1 MLKLLLLRHAKSSWD
16 NIDHSDHQRPLSPRG
31 LKAAPEMGKY
41 IVKQDIVPE
50 LVLSSTATRARQTT
64 QLVTGRFPA
73 KVRSELPIHF
83 IDDLYSFSG
92 FHTPLNIIRNQGNQQ
107 SPLMVVG
114 HNPTMEILA
123 AELTGAGNS
132 AARALMHAKYPTA
145 ALAVIDFD
153 IPRWAD
159 LQTGIGTLVQFIR
172 PRDL

>member
-1 MLKLLLLRHAKSSWD
+1 MLKLLLLRHAKSTWD
-16 NIDHSDHQRPLSPRG
+16 NPDHSDHQRPLNSRG
-31 LKAAPEMGKY
+31 LKAAPKMGKY
-41 IVKQDIVPE
+41 IVKQGIIPK
-50 LVLSSTATRARQTT
+50 LVLASTATRAVQTT
-64 QLVTGRFPA
+64 RLV
-73 KVRSELPIHF
+73 SEQFADEVETRF

-92 FHTPLNIIRNQGNQQ
+92 FHTPLNVIRENGHHQ

-114 HNPTMEILA
+114 HNPTMEALA

-132 AARALMHAKYPTA
+132 AARALMHEKYPTA

-159 LQTGIGTLVQFIR
+159 LQTGIGTLVRFIR

>member
-16 NIDHSDHQRPLSPRG
+16 NLDHSDHQRPLSPRG

-41 IVKQDIVPE
+41 IVKQGIIPE

-64 QLVTGRFPA
+64 QLASGKFKRQVETRF
-73 KVRSELPIHF
+73 L
-83 IDDLYSFSG
+83 DDLYNFSG
-92 FHTPLNIIRNQGNQQ
+92 FHTPLNIIRDQGDQQ

-132 AARALMHAKYPTA
+132 AARALMHEKYPTA

>member
-1 MLKLLLLRHAKSSWD
+1 MLKLLLLRHAKSSWND
-16 NIDHSDHQRPLSPRG
+16 MDLSDHQRPLNNRG
-31 LKAAPEMGKY
+31 LKAAPKVGAY
-41 IVKQDIVPE
+41 ITNNGFTPE

-64 QLVTGRFPA
+64 QLVSEQFPEP
-73 KVRSELPIHF
+73 VETHFLDEL
-83 IDDLYSFSG
+83 YNFSG
-92 FHTPLNIIRNQGNQQ
+92 FHTPLNIIRDQADQQ

-132 AARALMHAKYPTA
+132 AARAMMHEKYPTA
-145 ALAVIDFD
+145 ALAIIDFD

>member
-16 NIDHSDHQRPLSPRG
+16 NPDYSDHQRPLNNRG
-31 LKAAPEMGKY
+31 LKAAPKVGKY
-41 IVKQDIVPE
+41 IVKQEITPK

-64 QLVTGRFPA
+64 QLVTEQFNDEIETR
-73 KVRSELPIHF
+73 F
-83 IDDLYSFSG
+83 IDDLYGFSG
-92 FHTPLNIIRNQGNQQ
+92 FHTPLNIIRDNGDQQ

-114 HNPTMEILA
+114 HNPTMEVLA

-132 AARALMHAKYPTA
+132 AARALMHVKYPTA

-159 LQTGIGTLVQFIR
+159 LQTGIGTLVRFIR